1 MHILIDLVAVACS
14 GKLRRRISLGDSCLE
29 IARLGEIGP
38 HVHQCFTLTVWV
50 QTEHFEARMAANIM
64 GHILVPWC

>member
-14 GKLRRRISLGDSCLE
+14 GKLRGRISLGDSCLE

-38 HVHQCFTLTVWV
+38 HVWV
-50 QTEHFEARMAANIM
+50 QREHFEARMATNIM